1 MKQALAIVLILLSV
15 ESFAQGSE
23 YEREKL
29 REIEQSK
36 EFARNRQIRQ
46 QMDSGIYLLEHEEYA
61 KADIKLRYALDNMKS
76 VPSDL
81 VYYFGKNSYYIAKY
95 KQSVDWLSKY
105 IQLKGTTGQYSADA
119 AAWLA
124 KAEASLIAEQQVG
137 TQKASEVLS
146 KDYMIDCGPSGKVT
160 CPVCNG
166 TTVIIKKDYLGE
178 KYKSCPYCSKH
189 GYLTCEEYNQLL
201 RGQLKAH

>member
-1 MKQALAIVLILLSV
+1 MLMSTGAI
-15 ESFAQGSE
+15 AQGSE

-46 QMDSGIYLLEHEEYA
+46 EMDSGIYWLEHENYT
-61 KADIKLRYALDNMKS
+61 KADGKLHYALDNMKS
-76 VPSDL
+76 IPSDL
-81 VYYFGKNSYYIAKY
+81 VYFFGKNSYYIGKF

-105 IQLKGTTGQYSADA
+105 IQLKGTTGQYSSDA
-119 AAWLA
+119 AEWLA
-124 KAEASLIAEQQVG
+124 KAEASLLSERQVD

-146 KDYMIDCGPSGKVT
+146 RDYTIDCGPSGKVT

-166 TTVIIKKDYLGE
+166 STVIVKKDYLGE

-189 GYLTCEEYNQLL
+189 GFLTCEEYNQLL

>member
-1 MKQALAIVLILLSV
+1 MKQVLGIAFLAISLT
-15 ESFAQGSE
+15 SFAQGSE

-46 QMDSGIYLLEHEEYA
+46 QMDSGIYLLEHEEYV
-61 KADIKLRYALDNMKS
+61 KADLKLRYALDNMKS

-81 VYYFGKNSYYIAKY
+81 VYYFGKNSYYVGKY

-105 IQLKGTTGQYSADA
+105 IQLKGTTGQFSSDA
-119 AAWLA
+119 ASWLE
-124 KAEASLIAEQQVG
+124 KAEAGLLAERQVD
-137 TQKASEVLS
+137 TQKATEVLS
-146 KDYMIDCGPSGKVT
+146 KDYTIDCGPSGKVT

-166 TTVIIKKDYLGE
+166 TTVIVKKDYLGD
-178 KYKSCPYCSKH
+178 KYKSCPYCNKH
-189 GYLTCEEYNQLL
+189 GFLTCEEYNQLL